1 MAKLE
6 KQKKLKYG
14 DRDYLVSIKTK
25 SGKEIGGPFFE
36 WLLPRWA
43 VVPISVTVLVLV
55 LNVTH
60 LVMTNNRLSVENKTL
75 VSQIKKDKATLAS
88 EKKKAKPSV
97 IYKDVVVQTHTAT
110 EAGDALAQSMTLITK
125 KQANKQ
131 SDDIKDTDVV
141 EAANVVHKL
150 LEKTPDDWN
159 KIQSWLKQGDWTL
172 EFRSKAAFE
181 GTKTDVLFELKD
193 ASGKL
198 VGYVTAVY
206 DVIEN
211 QFRDVRVVYLEGN
224 VHE

>member
-43 VVPISVTVLVLV
+43 VVPISVTVLVLA

-60 LVMTNNRLSVENKTL
+60 LVMTNNRLLVENKTL
-75 VSQIKKDKATLAS
+75 VSQIKKDKAELTS

-97 IYKDVVVQTHTAT
+97 VYKDVVVQTHTAT
-110 EAGDALAQSMTLITK
+110 ETGEALVQSMTVITK
-125 KQANKQ
+125 KQRDPQNA
-131 SDDIKDTDVV
+131 DIKDADVV

-150 LEKTPDDWN
+150 LEKTSDDWN
-159 KIQSWLKQGDWTL
+159 KIQSWLKQADWSL

-181 GTKTDVLFELKD
+181 GTKTDVLFEMKD
-193 ASGKL
+193 GSGKL

-211 QFRDVRVVYLEGN
+211 QFRDVRVVYLEGTT
-224 VHE
+224 HE

>member
-14 DRDYLVSIKTK
+14 DREYLVSIKTK

-36 WLLPRWA
+36 WLLPRWV

-60 LVMTNNRLSVENKTL
+60 LVMTNHRLFVDNKAL
-75 VSQIKKDKATLAS
+75 VSQIKKDKAELAS

-110 EAGDALAQSMTLITK
+110 EAGDALVQSMTLIAK
-125 KQANKQ
+125 KQLDSQNTE
-131 SDDIKDTDVV
+131 IKDTDVV

-150 LEKTPDDWN
+150 LEKTSDDWN
-159 KIQSWLKQGDWTL
+159 KIQSWLKQADWTL

-193 ASGKL
+193 ASGNV

-211 QFRDVRVVYLEGN
+211 QFRTVKVVYLEEAKN
-224 VHE
+224 E

>member
-36 WLLPRWA
+36 WLLPLWA

-131 SDDIKDTDVV
+131 SDDIKDTDVD